1 MNQTLVHLAL
11 SSSFRSPLF
20 TMSHTSMSHNYFI
33 GNSRFSKFFNP
44 AFQSYTNKV
53 KASFISTTFNKFLGT
68 PLRFE
73 QDFIFPIIGEIIGQ
87 PLPIPHES
95 NESIL
100 IKHCIFNETTATG
113 DYGGAIFS
121 ASPLPIEIESTTFS
135 KCYASTK
142 GGAIYFNNGKL
153 NASIKFCCF
162 SMCSIS
168 PDSELKNEE
177 PQGSAIFSNASYSV
191 VIRYG
196 STNNC
201 PGTEKPVS
209 GGQFDLKA
217 SYLATTNI
225 NSSQGN
231 SRWCSAIEFRYAKAG
246 EFKYQ
251 TLVDHSGCFVLAFT
265 GLEALGVTI
274 SHCNIVGMKFS
285 RQSDVSP
292 AAVVAQGCVVN
303 VSDFYFYDLSNP
315 LNEAD
320 YFLII
325 TRPNKEIQGSKE
337 EEVFLMNSI
346 TDSTEDH
353 NTTNDY
359 PGKVNIID
367 VEFDVNQSVN
377 PTPLLSQL
385 NLDECQG
392 IVPPPPLNPTTPV
405 SQDIVDSSEF
415 ARIDSSEIEIESS
428 TLMEESSD
436 HFAVSSDVLDI
447 ADSSIHIKDEKTSE
461 ITPTNEAPTDTIK
474 IKTPTDKIEIQTQTN
489 GNEGQV
495 SGGGDGDDKL
505 KIPELIGII
514 VGVVAAVAIIAA
526 VSIILVRH
534 SKNKRLQLSDSGKE
548 LEIVNSKNGIFG
560 EEDKMFEHDF
570 DEAKSPIANRF

>member
-1 MNQTLVHLAL
+1 M
-11 SSSFRSPLF
+11 
-20 TMSHTSMSHNYFI
+20 
-33 GNSRFSKFFNP
+33 
-44 AFQSYTNKV
+44 

-73 QDFIFPIIGEIIGQ
+73 QDFIFPIIGEIIEKSLQ
-87 PLPIPHES
+87 IPNES

-100 IKHCIFNETTATG
+100 IKHCIFNETKATG
-113 DYGGAIFS
+113 KEGGAIFS
-121 ASPLPIEIESTTFS
+121 DSSLPIEIESTTFS
-135 KCYASTK
+135 KCHADHQ
-142 GGAIYFNNGKL
+142 GGAIYL
-153 NASIKFCCF
+153 NQVNLRANITYCCF
-162 SMCSIS
+162 SVCSILHDEDKKGKGS
-168 PDSELKNEE
+168 Q
-177 PQGSAIFSNASYSV
+177 QGSAIFSGGAEYV
-191 VIRYG
+191 VIRFG

-201 PGTEKPVS
+201 PGTEIPVS

-231 SRWCSAIEFRYAKAG
+231 SRWCSAIEFRYATSG

-265 GLEALGVTI
+265 GLETLGVTI

-285 RQSDVSP
+285 KPSDVNP
-292 AAVVAQGCVVN
+292 AAVVAQSCVVN
-303 VSDFYFYDLSNP
+303 VSNFYFYDLSNP

-320 YFLII
+320 YYLII
-325 TRPNKEIQGSKE
+325 TRPIDGIQGAKP
-337 EEVFLMNSI
+337 EEVFLSDSI
-346 TDSTEDH
+346 TDTTEDH
-353 NTTNDY
+353 STTNDN
-359 PGKVNIID
+359 PGLVHIID
-367 VEFDVNQSVN
+367 VEFDVNQSAK
-377 PTPLLSQL
+377 PTLFLSQL

-428 TLMEESSD
+428 TLMTESSD
-436 HFAVSSDVLDI
+436 HFPVSSDILDI

-474 IKTPTDKIEIQTQTN
+474 IKTPTNELPTDKIEIKTQTN

-505 KIPELIGII
+505 KTPELIGII

-534 SKNKRLQLSDSGKE
+534 SKNKRLQLSDSGRE